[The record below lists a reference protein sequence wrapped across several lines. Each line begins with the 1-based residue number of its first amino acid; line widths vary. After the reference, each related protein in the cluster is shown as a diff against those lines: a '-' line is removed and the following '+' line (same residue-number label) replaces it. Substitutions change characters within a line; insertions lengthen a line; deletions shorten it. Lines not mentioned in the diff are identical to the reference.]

1 MYNLQENKGKKN
13 ELNDQS
19 IWKGRKREK
28 QNPGVCVAIDRM
40 NSLKLRQVEIKAQGI
55 DTSGKTKQKEISMA
69 VWVIDKIDYMPQSI
83 TSDKDLPWICDINI
97 HILLFAVIG
106 LSSTSIQKLKDS
118 QGQSNTSK
126 VGEFSI
132 LLSN

>member
-1 MYNLQENKGKKN
+1 
-13 ELNDQS
+13 
-19 IWKGRKREK
+19 
-28 QNPGVCVAIDRM
+28 
-40 NSLKLRQVEIKAQGI
+40 
-55 DTSGKTKQKEISMA
+55 
-69 VWVIDKIDYMPQSI
+69 MPQSI